1 MQPDDVVVRYE
12 LRGAHRDLMLCRDT
26 EAAAVGRAGSG
37 KTLAACIKLHLT
49 AMKVPNLRGL
59 MLRATHTSLTATT
72 LQTFQKLVAAQ
83 ALADGSV
90 RWFGGSGKDPA
101 AFRYANGSTITVAGA
116 DRPERFLSLEVDRI
130 FCDEA
135 VELSLDI
142 YETLLTR
149 LRGTAGTYRQIV
161 LATNPSYPQHWI
173 KRRADG
179 GNLTMLTSTHRD
191 NPHYANLDGTLTDAG
206 REYMGKLAKL
216 TGVRAQRLREGRWTA
231 AEGVIY
237 EDFEET
243 VHVVKPF
250 PVPASWPLRLAIDWG
265 YTNPAVV
272 QWWRED
278 PDGRLYLQREAYHT
292 RVLVEDIAKQVR
304 AVMDANPDEPV
315 PVEIVCD
322 HDAEDRATLERHLK
336 MTTTPAK
343 KTVSDGI
350 QAVQSRLRAA
360 GDGKPRLF
368 IFRNATIER
377 DSPLADAGKPTS
389 TADEFNGYTWAVKPG
404 GAGGLKEQ
412 PLKENDHGMD
422 ALRYLVAALD
432 LVGAS
437 RVHSPA
443 RAGQQQASPGRPGG
457 SVWGQRVG

>member
-1 MQPDDVVVRYE
+1 M
-12 LRGAHRDLMLCRDT
+12 
-26 EAAAVGRAGSG
+26 GRAGSG
-37 KTLAACIKLHLT
+37 KTLAASWKLHLT
-49 AMKVPNLRGL
+49 AMQVPNLRGL

-72 LQTFQKLVAAQ
+72 LQTFQRLVAAQ

-149 LRGTAGTYRQIV
+149 LRGTADTYRQIV

-173 KRRADG
+173 KRRADAG
-179 GNLTMLTSTHRD
+179 ALTMLTSTHRD
-191 NPHYANLDGTLTDAG
+191 NPHYMNADGTLTGPG
-206 REYMGKLAKL
+206 REYLAKLDKL

-231 AEGVIY
+231 AEGVI
-237 EDFEET
+237 FEEFDET
-243 VHVVKPF
+243 VHVIEPF
-250 PVPASWPLRLAIDWG
+250 PVPASWPLRLAVDWG
-265 YTNPAVV
+265 YTNPAVL

-292 RVLVEDIAKQVR
+292 GVLVEDLAKQIR
-304 AVMDANPDEPV
+304 AIMDVNPDEPT
-315 PVEIVCD
+315 PTAIVCD
-322 HDAEDRATLERHLK
+322 HDAEDRATLERHLGIV
-336 MTTTPAK
+336 TTPAR

-350 QAVQSRLRAA
+350 QAVQSRLRPA

-368 IFRNATIER
+368 VFRDATITR
-377 DSPLADAGKPTS
+377 DSSLADVGKPTS

-404 GAGGLKEQ
+404 NKGGLKEQ
-412 PLKENDHGMD
+412 PAKENDHGMD
-422 ALRYLVAALD
+422 AMRYAVAHLD
-432 LVGAS
+432 LVRPS
-437 RVHSPA
+437 RAHNPA
-443 RAGQQQASPGRPGG
+443 RASGSGG
-457 SVWGQRVG
+457 SGAGGSRWGQRVG